1 MHLSLY
7 KPPNVD
13 TKCVTSCSG
22 VYEKCRS
29 NKTTK
34 TKLGAVGG
42 RRVRL
47 RTASAAA
54 AAAAAAA
61 AESQAAVGVSC
72 DVIGRI
78 IIIIII
84 DDVVTCV
91 THDDTDRSAA
101 PAGSAFICPA
111 AIRHTC

>member
-1 MHLSLY
+1 MLLSVY

-54 AAAAAAA
+54 AAAV

-101 PAGSAFICPA
+101 PAGSAFISPA